1 MKFSKSAFISSAIV
15 ILTFILCFIFR
26 AVPVSKIWDS
36 YSVVYVDK
44 SYPEYKVLNLF
55 SQYGIEGILSL
66 GQQKVPFVS
75 DFTPILPQEMNSYL
89 LERLAYFQDY
99 NENYRLYYVPRGND
113 SACEKV
119 LEEIIR
125 TTNSPCGLDGKQQYP
140 WVVPLVTLLVFLVF
154 LYFSRNKAAF
164 VFSTLNILVLSFSQV
179 FYPVAS
185 ACILYMLSCYL
196 SSRLWGRKLAVHVL
210 KRNLYAII
218 PILVSVIVVMIMS
231 VQCAVLILLC
241 CASSVCSLIVLDS
254 WQKYVDSKSSLKIVN
269 IFSARQLPI
278 MHPVTAKHTL
288 FCLVPLVVLLVVFLI
303 TSRVSN
309 GSDSS
314 VTIPVPVENEAIDL
328 DSEKTLPGLKDFY
341 NWSWNI
347 KSFPYRNLNLQYK
360 EQAEDGDTVTI
371 PRYEISGDK
380 IIETQSV
387 LMTFNDEFRDKA
399 DREID
404 SLEYGA
410 IEKLMKKQGGDFTV
424 VYRSSS
430 DSRGKTDGLGL
441 VLILV
446 CLFVPVLLLMIYV
459 VKSGRKYR

>member
-1 MKFSKSAFISSAIV
+1 
-15 ILTFILCFIFR
+15 
-26 AVPVSKIWDS
+26 
-36 YSVVYVDK
+36 
-44 SYPEYKVLNLF
+44 
-55 SQYGIEGILSL
+55 
-66 GQQKVPFVS
+66 
-75 DFTPILPQEMNSYL
+75 
-89 LERLAYFQDY
+89 
-99 NENYRLYYVPRGND
+99 
-113 SACEKV
+113 
-119 LEEIIR
+119 
-125 TTNSPCGLDGKQQYP
+125 
-140 WVVPLVTLLVFLVF
+140 
-154 LYFSRNKAAF
+154 
-164 VFSTLNILVLSFSQV
+164 
-179 FYPVAS
+179 
-185 ACILYMLSCYL
+185 
-196 SSRLWGRKLAVHVL
+196 
-210 KRNLYAII
+210 
-218 PILVSVIVVMIMS
+218 
-231 VQCAVLILLC
+231 
-241 CASSVCSLIVLDS
+241 
-254 WQKYVDSKSSLKIVN
+254 
-269 IFSARQLPI
+269 